1 MSGEQRSSPALMG
14 RATVPV
20 TLIGYGA

>member
-14 RATVPV
+14 RATVSV
-20 TLIGYGA
+20 TLIDYGA